1 MPAQAVIVQGN
12 RALMVKDRVDRGD
25 IVWNFPGGR
34 VEDGETPEQACI
46 REVKEETGYDIKV
59 LKLLRG
65 GDGHCTYVAEIVG
78 GELVLDTENEPTI
91 IEIAWVDLRDEEKFD
106 GITAPV
112 RDLYLALE
120 KQ

>member
-1 MPAQAVIVQGN
+1 MIVQGN
-12 RALMVKDRVDRGD
+12 RVLMVKDRVDRGD
-25 IVWNFPGGR
+25 IVWNFPGGSIE
-34 VEDGETPEQACI
+34 EDESPEQACI

-65 GDGHCTYVAEIVG
+65 GNGHYTYIAEIVG

-91 IEIAWVDLRDEEKFD
+91 IEIVWVDLRDEEKFD
-106 GITAPV
+106 GITTPV

-120 KQ
+120 GDLPQ